1 MIFESLAQFKMTM
14 NSYILITGGAGYIGS
29 HMALMLK
36 DQGYNPIVL
45 DLKNNICLEKS
56 NIPVYIGD
64 IGDQDFVSNIL
75 KKLDFKIN
83 AVMHFAGVIEVGES
97 VVKPIK
103 YYEQN
108 FSRTL
113 NLLEVLM
120 QNNIKK
126 FIFSS
131 TAAIFGEPKYIPIDE
146 LHPKI
151 PVNPYGQSK
160 LFVENSL
167 KDLDQSHGLK
177 SVCLR
182 YFNAAGADPKLRT
195 GESHEP
201 ETHLIPLVLQ
211 AALGIRKNIK
221 IFGDDYETSDGS
233 CIRDFIHVEDL
244 CAAHLLALNYL
255 DENAQ
260 SNQFNLGNSAGTS
273 VKNII
278 KIAEKITG
286 KNIPV
291 EIHPRRPGD
300 PKILIADNQK
310 AQKILGWS
318 PKYSNISEIIAHA
331 WAWALAY
338 KASEAFK

>member
-14 NSYILITGGAGYIGS
+14 SSHILLTGGAGYIGS

-36 DQGYNPIVL
+36 DQGYQPIVI
-45 DLKNNICLEKS
+45 DLKNNVCLEKN
-56 NIPVYIGD
+56 NIPIYIGD
-64 IGDQDFVSNIL
+64 IGDQEFVLNIL
-75 KKLDFKIN
+75 KKVDFKIN

-97 VVKPIK
+97 VINPIK

-113 NLLEVLM
+113 NLLEVLIK
-120 QNNIKK
+120 NNIKK

-131 TAAIFGEPKYIPIDE
+131 TAAIFGEPEYTPINE
-146 LHPKI
+146 LHPKK
-151 PVNPYGQSK
+151 PLNPYGQSK

-167 KDLDQSHGLK
+167 KDLDQSLGLK

-195 GESHEP
+195 GESHNP

-211 AALGIRKNIK
+211 AALGVRKNIK
-221 IFGDDYETSDGS
+221 IFGDDYETPDGS

-244 CAAHLLALNYL
+244 CAAHLLALKYL
-255 DENAQ
+255 DKNNQ
-260 SNQFNLGNSAGTS
+260 SNQFNLGNSHGTS
-273 VKNII
+273 VKEII
-278 KIAEKITG
+278 EIAQKITG

-291 EIHPRRPGD
+291 EICPRRAGD

-310 AQKILGWS
+310 AKKILGWE
-318 PKYSNISEIIAHA
+318 PRYTHMEEIIQHA
-331 WAWALAY
+331 WGWI
-338 KASEAFK
+338 SQ